1 MDGVYFQRNSLN
13 KNHMLRLSLLA
24 GSAFLLFLLLD
35 LMWFKLA
42 GGFFKSE
49 VGSIVR
55 LTAEGE
61 WNVRTGAAL
70 LAYVFM
76 ALGVVAFVLPQGTNL
91 FTTVLYG
98 GLFGLVSF
106 GIFDL
111 TNLAI
116 LSAWT
121 TRFVVVD
128 MAWGMTANALVASA
142 LWYIS
147 HIVPSRG

>member
-1 MDGVYFQRNSLN
+1 
-13 KNHMLRLSLLA
+13 
-24 GSAFLLFLLLD
+24 
-35 LMWFKLA
+35 
-42 GGFFKSE
+42 
-49 VGSIVR
+49 
-55 LTAEGE
+55 
-61 WNVRTGAAL
+61 
-70 LAYVFM
+70 M

-147 HIVPSRG
+147 HIVPPRG